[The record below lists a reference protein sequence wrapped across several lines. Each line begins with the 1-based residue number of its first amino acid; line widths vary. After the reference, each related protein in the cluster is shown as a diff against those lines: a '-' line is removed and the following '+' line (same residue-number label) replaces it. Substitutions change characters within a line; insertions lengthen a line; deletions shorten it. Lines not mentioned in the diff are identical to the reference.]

1 MVKKRLVPFLVAV
14 FLVSVFFSR
23 VIGGTEA
30 DAHFQK
36 GVAYA
41 NQGDYQ
47 EAIEE
52 FNQALKVDSEYV
64 DAYCG
69 IGIANL
75 NQKKYREAIEAFEK
89 AITLDPERAIAYYL
103 LGMAYEQIMRY
114 GDAIAA
120 WEKYLALRPEGRR
133 AERVRKHM
141 KRLEEFKE

>member
-1 MVKKRLVPFLVAV
+1 MVKKRLMACFI
-14 FLVSVFFSR
+14 SVFFIS
-23 VIGGTEA
+23 VCFSKGIGGTEA
-30 DAHFQK
+30 DAYFQK
-36 GVAYA
+36 GVTYI
-41 NQGDYQ
+41 NRGHFQ

-69 IGIANL
+69 IGIAYL

-89 AITLDPERAIAYYL
+89 VIALDPEKAIAYYL
-103 LGMAYEQIMRY
+103 LGMAYEEIMRY
-114 GDAIAA
+114 GEAIAA
-120 WEKYLALRPEGRR
+120 WEKFLALRPEGRH